1 MRRYTQVEL
10 KMNIEKFL
18 KTVGFLQG
26 YSDIKTTVPRFD
38 FEMCSER
45 KQSKPF
51 GKIWRSVLI
60 LWGGPPQINQ
70 CMGNTEFKGYYK
82 TNIMFLLIQLL
93 QHWIG

>member
-10 KMNIEKFL
+10 KLNIEKFL

-70 CMGNTEFKGYYK
+70 CMGNRIYRILQK
-82 TNIMFLLIQLL
+82 NIMFLLIQLL